1 MEIDDRVV
9 LVHVW
14 IADSVVGRKR
24 FLCRC
29 GWQIVIHGWTGLIVG
44 IRARSFPVSLVG
56 GFRQL
61 CRRGDCHACGRFGV
75 ERTLAVSAGRC
86 A

>member
-56 GFRQL
+56 GFRQSRNSESL
-61 CRRGDCHACGRFGV
+61 VYSCGSYRCHRYGV
-75 ERTLAVSAGRC
+75 NNFE
-86 A
+86 